1 MRLIKEIIMKAILIT
16 PETQSISVIDVADH
30 NDIAKL
36 IGFETIISD
45 EVGSNGDRLFFDEEC
60 FLRGLEGRFKVDTLV
75 PISGKGVIVG
85 SDDEG
90 VTLKDLADDVESLRS
105 RIKYL

>member
-1 MRLIKEIIMKAILIT
+1 MKAILIT
-16 PETQSISVIDVADH
+16 PETKSIDVIDVSDH
-30 NDIAKL
+30 KDIATF

-60 FLRGLEGRFKVDTLV
+60 FLRGIEGRFKVDTLV

-85 SDDEG
+85 SADEG
-90 VTLKDLADDVESLRS
+90 VTLKDLADDVDDLRA

>member
-1 MRLIKEIIMKAILIT
+1 MKAILIT
-16 PETQSISVIDVADH
+16 PETQSIDVIDVSDH
-30 NDIAKL
+30 KDIATL

-60 FLRGLEGRFKVDTLV
+60 FLRGTQGRFKVDTLV

-85 SDDEG
+85 STDEG
-90 VTLKDLADDVESLRS
+90 ITLKDLADDVDDLRA

>member
-1 MRLIKEIIMKAILIT
+1 M
-16 PETQSISVIDVADH
+16 VDVSGYK
-30 NDIAKL
+30 DIARL

-60 FLRGLEGRFKVDTLV
+60 FLRGTQGRFKVDTLV
-75 PISGKGVIVG
+75 PISGKGVIVC
-85 SDDEG
+85 SADEG
-90 VTLKDLADDVESLRS
+90 TTLKDLVDDVDDLRV

>member
-1 MRLIKEIIMKAILIT
+1 MKAILIT

-30 NDIAKL
+30 NDIAKY

-45 EVGSNGDRLFFDEEC
+45 EIGSNGDRLFFDEEC
-60 FLRGLEGRFKVDTLV
+60 FLRAVEGRFKVDTL
-75 PISGKGVIVG
+75 KGVIVG

-90 VTLKDLADDVESLRS
+90 VTLKDLADDVEDLRS

>member
-1 MRLIKEIIMKAILIT
+1 MKAILID
-16 PETQSISVIDVADH
+16 PEAKSIDLIDVSDH
-30 NDIAKL
+30 NDIKKL
-36 IGFETIISD
+36 VGFDTIISD

-60 FLRGLEGRFKVDTLV
+60 FLRGSQVRFQVDSLV

-85 SDDEG
+85 STDEG
-90 VTLKDLADDVESLRS
+90 VTLNDLVDDVDDLRS

>member
-1 MRLIKEIIMKAILIT
+1 MKAILIT
-16 PETQSISVIDVADH
+16 PETQSIDVVDVLEH
-30 NDIAKL
+30 KDIEAL

-60 FLRGLEGRFKVDTLV
+60 FLRGTQGRFKVDTLV

-90 VTLKDLADDVESLRS
+90 VTLKDLADDVDDLRA

>member
-1 MRLIKEIIMKAILIT
+1 MKAILIT
-16 PETQSISVIDVADH
+16 PETQSIDVIDISDH
-30 NDIAKL
+30 KDIAAL

-45 EVGSNGDRLFFDEEC
+45 EVGANGDRLFFDEEC
-60 FLRGLEGRFKVDTLV
+60 FLRGTQGRFKVDTLV

-85 SDDEG
+85 SSDEG
-90 VTLKDLADDVESLRS
+90 ATLKDLADDVDDLRA

>member
-1 MRLIKEIIMKAILIT
+1 MKAILIT
-16 PETQSISVIDVADH
+16 PETQSIDVIDVSDH
-30 NDIAKL
+30 KDIAVL

-60 FLRGLEGRFKVDTLV
+60 FLRGTQGRFKVDTLV

-90 VTLKDLADDVESLRS
+90 VTLKDLADDVDDLRA

>member
-1 MRLIKEIIMKAILIT
+1 MKAILIT
-16 PETQSISVIDVADH
+16 PETQSIDVIDVSDH
-30 NDIAKL
+30 KDIAAL

-60 FLRGLEGRFKVDTLV
+60 FLRGTQGRFKVDTLV

-85 SDDEG
+85 STDEG
-90 VTLKDLADDVESLRS
+90 VTLKDLADDVDDLRA

>member
-1 MRLIKEIIMKAILIT
+1 MKAILIN
-16 PETQSISVIDVADH
+16 PEAQSIELVDVSDQD
-30 NDIAKL
+30 DIKNL

-60 FLRGLEGRFKVDTLV
+60 FLRGTQGRFQVDSLV
-75 PISGKGVIVG
+75 PVSGKGVIVG
-85 SDDEG
+85 STDDG
-90 VTLKDLADDVESLRS
+90 VTLKDISESVEDIQS